1 MFERST
7 HRKRLEVISEINMTP
22 MMDLTF
28 TLLIVFIITVPIMD
42 YTSDVTPPKMTTP
55 QEVTEQTMANAA
67 LVELDEDGNVKVDGN
82 SVPFHELEVYFQGL
96 SAQGKEKIHLYPDKD
111 RHISEMVAIM
121 RAANHTNLAIQ
132 LMTQAE

>member
-42 YTSDVTPPKMTTP
+42 YTTDITLPKMTTP
-55 QEVTEQTMANAA
+55 QEVNDKAIK
-67 LVELDEDGNVKVDGN
+67 VELDKDGNVKVEGI

-96 SAQGKEKIHLYPDKD
+96 SAQGKEKIHLFPDKD

-132 LMTQAE
+132 LVTEAE

>member
-1 MFERST
+1 MYERST

-22 MMDLTF
+22 LMDLTF

-55 QEVTEQTMANAA
+55 QEVSENTMAHAT
-67 LVELDEDGNVKVDGN
+67 LVELDEEGNAKVSGTP
-82 SVPFHELEVYFQGL
+82 VPFSELGEYFATLPGAGIERVL
-96 SAQGKEKIHLYPDKD
+96 IRADGKQPYENI
-111 RHISEMVAIM
+111 IAVM
-121 RAANHTNLAIQ
+121 RAAKNAGLGIQ